1 MSTSL
6 TTSSGSTSATGSSAA
21 DIEPGLIPESP
32 TDKERRR
39 IRKPLWR
46 SLFTGG
52 GLVGS
57 VLVLGIVALALLAP
71 LLTSYGPDQ
80 QIDGAYLLP
89 PGADHW
95 FGTDDL
101 NRDVATRVLYGIRVD
116 LLIIF
121 IAVPIGALLGTAIG
135 VLSVSHPISDVIAQR
150 TFDVILAFPAL
161 VLGIALTAVLSPGAT
176 TIGIVIVLA
185 EIPIFGRL
193 ARTSV
198 LRVRELPY
206 VEAARESGARNSYV
220 LRRHV
225 LPNSIES
232 LGVQFALSL
241 SLAVFVEGALSFLGI
256 GVTPPT
262 PSLGGILSPG
272 NSYLETNPWFSVAPL
287 IVITALV
294 LGFYLISQSI
304 SRSRRQ

>member
-6 TTSSGSTSATGSSAA
+6 TTSSGSTSATGASAV

-39 IRKPLWR
+39 IRTPLWR
-46 SLFTGG
+46 SLLTGS

-135 VLSVSHPISDVIAQR
+135 VLTVSHPISDVIAQR

-206 VEAARESGARNSYV
+206 VEAARASGARNSYV

-262 PSLGGILSPG
+262 PSLGGILSSG